1 MEGPKKLNT
10 QTCTQQMYNT
20 NVLQNCTNK
29 IYKSNVQTKYTKNCT
44 DEMYIAFVY
53 FLRYFFGFTLYV
65 QNKVVQKTY
74 QINERFFVRL
84 CFVHIR

>member
-29 IYKSNVQTKYTKNCT
+29 YTNLMYKRNVQKNVHMKCTLHLFIFCVIFLGLPYMYKTKLSKKPIK
-44 DEMYIAFVY
+44 EMY
-53 FLRYFFGFTLYV
+53 T
-65 QNKVVQKTY
+65 
-74 QINERFFVRL
+74 
-84 CFVHIR
+84 